1 MQNTTI
7 TKMLEFD
14 AGHRVLGH
22 GGKCR
27 FLHGHR
33 YKAEITVEAW
43 KLNELDMVIDF
54 GDVKRLV
61 GAWIDKHWDHN
72 FICHPED
79 PLLDILVSDS
89 AFAQLVSEAS
99 RKLNPQAERIFGAR
113 EPYIMPNGNPTAE
126 NMAAVLFKEADS
138 MLRDNR
144 INVLGV
150 RLYETPTCFAE
161 VLRSI

>member
-1 MQNTTI
+1 MKNTTI

-54 GDVKRLV
+54 GDVKKLV
-61 GAWIDKHWDHN
+61 GGWIDKHWDHN
-72 FICHPED
+72 FIAHPED
-79 PLLDILVSDS
+79 PLILNFPWLAYHD
-89 AFAQLVSEAS
+89 AS
-99 RKLNPQAERIFGAR
+99 KDNEIFGR
-113 EPYIMPNGNPTAE
+113 LPFIMPNGNPTAE